1 MRDVMPMNVDE
12 HLDEVLGIIEKPKKE
27 VVKAER
33 LVPVISDDDSDLDFQ
48 YVRENLYNLIER
60 GQDGLEEML
69 EIAKSSEHPRAME
82 VFGQLIGKLTET
94 NKELLNL
101 HKTKKDISQD
111 TSSPKNVSNNLFVGS
126 TAELQKF
133 LKTGKTIKES
143 DGNEVL
149 PRKS

>member
-1 MRDVMPMNVDE
+1 MKDVMPMNVDD
-12 HLDEVLGIIEKPKKE
+12 HLDEMLGIVNKPKKE
-27 VVKAER
+27 IVKAER
-33 LVPVISDDDSDLDFQ
+33 LVPTISVDDSGDSEIDFQ

-101 HKTKKDISQD
+101 HKTKKDISAEN
-111 TSSPKNVSNNLFVGS
+111 SGPKNVSNNLFVGS

-133 LKTGKTIKES
+133 LKTGKSIKE
-143 DGNEVL
+143 NA
-149 PRKS
+149 

>member
-1 MRDVMPMNVDE
+1 MRDVIPMNVDN
-12 HLDEVLGIIEKPKKE
+12 HLDEVLGIVEKPKKE
-27 VVKAER
+27 VVKTGR
-33 LVPVISDDDSDLDFQ
+33 FVPVISADDSETDFQ
-48 YVRENLYNLIER
+48 YARENLYNLIER

-111 TSSPKNVSNNLFVGS
+111 TSGPKNVSNNLFVGS
-126 TAELQKF
+126 TAELQRF
-133 LKTGKTIKES
+133 LKKGKDIKE
-143 DGNEVL
+143 NEEEI
-149 PRKS
+149 

>member
-1 MRDVMPMNVDE
+1 MKDVMPMNVDD
-12 HLDEVLGIIEKPKKE
+12 HLDEVLGIVEKPKKE

-133 LKTGKTIKES
+133 LKKGKDIKE
-143 DGNEVL
+143 NEEEI
-149 PRKS
+149 

>member
-1 MRDVMPMNVDE
+1 MRDVTPMNVDD
-12 HLDEVLGIIEKPKKE
+12 HLDEVLGIVEKPKKE
-27 VVKAER
+27 VVKTER
-33 LVPVISDDDSDLDFQ
+33 IVPAITADDSGDSEIDFQ

-82 VFGQLIGKLTET
+82 VFGQLIGKLTDT

-101 HKTKKDISQD
+101 HKTKKDISQE
-111 TSSPKNVSNNLFVGS
+111 TSGPKNVSNNLFVGS

-133 LKTGKTIKES
+133 LKTGKSIKE
-143 DGNEVL
+143 NE
-149 PRKS
+149 

>member
-1 MRDVMPMNVDE
+1 MRDVTPMNVDD
-12 HLDEVLGIIEKPKKE
+12 HLDEVLGIVEKPKKE
-27 VVKAER
+27 VVKTER
-33 LVPVISDDDSDLDFQ
+33 IVPAITNDDSGDSETDFQ

-82 VFGQLIGKLTET
+82 VFGQLIGKLTDT

-101 HKTKKDISQD
+101 HKTKKDISQE
-111 TSSPKNVSNNLFVGS
+111 TSGPKNVSNNLFVGS

-133 LKTGKTIKES
+133 LKTGKSIK
-143 DGNEVL
+143 NE
-149 PRKS
+149 

>member
-1 MRDVMPMNVDE
+1 MPMNVDD
-12 HLDEVLGIIEKPKKE
+12 HLDEMLGIIKKPKKE
-27 VVKAER
+27 VVKTDR
-33 LVPVISDDDSDLDFQ
+33 IVPVISADDSENDFQ

-101 HKTKKDISQD
+101 HKVKKDISQD
-111 TSSPKNVSNNLFVGS
+111 TSGPKNVSNNLFVGS

-133 LKTGKTIKES
+133 LKKGNGIKE
-143 DGNEVL
+143 NE
-149 PRKS
+149 KE

>member
-1 MRDVMPMNVDE
+1 MRDVISMNVDD

-27 VVKAER
+27 VIKTGR
-33 LVPVISDDDSDLDFQ
+33 FVPVISADDSDTDFQ
-48 YVRENLYNLIER
+48 YARENLYNLIER

-69 EIAKSSEHPRAME
+69 EIAKNSEHPRAME

-111 TSSPKNVSNNLFVGS
+111 TSGPKNVSNNLFVGS

-133 LKTGKTIKES
+133 LKKGKDIKE
-143 DGNEVL
+143 NEEE
-149 PRKS
+149 

>member
-1 MRDVMPMNVDE
+1 MKDVMPMNVDD
-12 HLDEVLGIIEKPKKE
+12 HLDEMLGIVNKPKKE
-27 VVKAER
+27 IVKAER
-33 LVPVISDDDSDLDFQ
+33 LVPTISVDDSGDSEIDFQ

-69 EIAKSSEHPRAME
+69 EIAKSSEHPREME

-101 HKTKKDISQD
+101 HKTKKDISAED
-111 TSSPKNVSNNLFVGS
+111 SGPKNVSNNLFVGS

-133 LKTGKTIKES
+133 LKTGKTIKE
-143 DGNEVL
+143 NE
-149 PRKS
+149 

>member
-1 MRDVMPMNVDE
+1 MRDVMPMSVDY

-27 VVKAER
+27 VIKTGR
-33 LVPVISDDDSDLDFQ
+33 FVPVISADDSETDFQ
-48 YVRENLYNLIER
+48 YARENLYNLIER

-111 TSSPKNVSNNLFVGS
+111 TSGPKNVSNNLFVGS
-126 TAELQKF
+126 TAELQRF
-133 LKTGKTIKES
+133 LKKGKDIKE
-143 DGNEVL
+143 NEEEI
-149 PRKS
+149 

>member
-1 MRDVMPMNVDE
+1 MPMNVDD
-12 HLDEVLGIIEKPKKE
+12 HLDEVLGIVEKPKKE
-27 VVKAER
+27 VVKTER
-33 LVPVISDDDSDLDFQ
+33 IVPAITADDSGDSEIDFQ

-82 VFGQLIGKLTET
+82 VFGQLIGKLTDT

-101 HKTKKDISQD
+101 HKTKKDISQE
-111 TSSPKNVSNNLFVGS
+111 TSGPKNVSNNLFVGS

-133 LKTGKTIKES
+133 LKTGKSIK
-143 DGNEVL
+143 NE
-149 PRKS
+149 

>member
-1 MRDVMPMNVDE
+1 MRDVMPMNVDD

-27 VVKAER
+27 VVKAGR
-33 LVPVISDDDSDLDFQ
+33 FVPVITNDDSGDSEIDFQ
-48 YVRENLYNLIER
+48 YARENLYNLIER

-101 HKTKKDISQD
+101 HKAKKDISQD
-111 TSSPKNVSNNLFVGS
+111 TSGPKNVSNNLFVGS

-133 LKTGKTIKES
+133 LKKGKDIKE
-143 DGNEVL
+143 NEEEI
-149 PRKS
+149 

>member
-1 MRDVMPMNVDE
+1 MRDIMPMNVDD
-12 HLDEVLGIIEKPKKE
+12 HLDEVLGIVKKPKKE
-27 VVKAER
+27 IVKTER
-33 LVPVISDDDSDLDFQ
+33 LVPAVSADSDDSDIDFQ

-101 HKTKKDISQD
+101 HKTKKDISQE
-111 TSSPKNVSNNLFVGS
+111 TTGPKNVSNNLFVGS

-133 LKTGKTIKES
+133 LKTGKTIKET
-143 DGNEVL
+143 E
-149 PRKS
+149 